1 VSRRAIIGVL
11 GGYLWAL
18 SGGAAGGEVP
28 DSGKATVQWMIAQ
41 EKAWA
46 EQSCGKPWVLSE
58 LLATDFHGTSP
69 KGTRYDRPTEVPT
82 YDPATFHSDCR
93 LLDADVR
100 FFGDNVAVVY
110 GSESSVAILPDSK
123 HERRCLVWTDT
134 WLKRK
139 GRWQIIAV
147 QDARIDCPAT

>member
-1 VSRRAIIGVL
+1 MSRRAIIAVFSA
-11 GGYLWAL
+11 YLWAL
-18 SGGAAGGEVP
+18 SGGAVGGDVQSP
-28 DSGKATVQWMIAQ
+28 GKETVQWMIAQ

-46 EQSCGKPWVLSE
+46 EESCGKPSVLAE
-58 LLATDFHGTSP
+58 LLAADFHGTSP

-82 YDPATFHSDCR
+82 RDPATLHSDCR

-100 FFGDNVAVVY
+100 FFGDNVAVVF
-110 GSESSVAILPDSK
+110 GSESSVAVLPDSQ

-139 GRWQIIAV
+139 GKWQIIAV
-147 QDARIDCPAT
+147 QDARIDCPPT